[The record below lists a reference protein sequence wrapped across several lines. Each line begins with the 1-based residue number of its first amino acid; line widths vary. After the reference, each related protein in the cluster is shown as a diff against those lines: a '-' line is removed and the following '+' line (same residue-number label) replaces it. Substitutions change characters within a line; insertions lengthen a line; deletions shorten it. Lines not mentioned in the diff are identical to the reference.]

1 MDKDNSISLKTK
13 TWIILGVGLACA
25 PHILNVP
32 LWITAVHYLLLF
44 ICAWFPLK
52 QAEIWFRH
60 RDWIHRVKKLLVI
73 AAFIGIAIQFRRITG
88 PDAGVSLLIILSAFK
103 VFESDTKRDFYICV
117 FLSYF
122 LSFTHFLFDQS
133 MLTACYLLLVTMM
146 MTAALIALNDT
157 RSGLSINQQLRLAF
171 RMLLQALPVM
181 IILFFLFP
189 RISGPIFGLAN
200 EPARAVTGISDSMSP
215 GSISQL
221 TQSNKIA
228 FRVEFMNAQG
238 EKNNNVIIPE
248 KSDLYWRGP
257 VLWDFDGKE
266 WLAGKTETQF
276 DSSKIKLRGDPVY
289 YEVLMEET
297 NQFWFFAL
305 ELPDATPSGAWFSHD
320 LQIKN
325 RKSIRKKKNY
335 ALASYTDF
343 TIQAHSKNEL
353 QRGLQLR
360 EDLHPQAKAL
370 AQKWLEIEGTSEG
383 VVRQA
388 LSYFNTQEFYYS
400 LNPPLLLQD
409 TVDEFLFSTREGFCE
424 HYASAFVVLMRAAG
438 IPARVVTGYQGGEIN
453 DLGNFLVIR
462 QRDAHAWSE
471 VFIEDKGWI
480 RVDPTAA
487 VSPERIKEG
496 LEEAIP
502 EAVFDLALGINTKS
516 AFADLWLNARD
527 IVDAVNYQWNHWV
540 VSYGP
545 ERQKDFLKLLGF
557 KDIGWQVLLILLFI
571 LLASIMLIITW
582 VILKNTSHRKE
593 PVQVYYEKLLRKLNK
608 LGIEKHAYEG
618 PKNFV
623 ARLDISPEIKNE
635 LNSLIELYILIRYA
649 SMTDK
654 LDEFKQGVTNFNPKH
669 YV

>member
-1 MDKDNSISLKTK
+1 MHNNSIISLKTK
-13 TWIILGVGLACA
+13 TWIIIGIGLACA

-44 ICAWFPLK
+44 VCAWFPWR
-52 QAEIWFRH
+52 QAEIWFRYN
-60 RDWIHRVKKLLVI
+60 DWIHRIKKILVI

-133 MLTACYLLLVTMM
+133 MLTACYLLLVTIM

-157 RSGLSINQQLRLAF
+157 RSGLSIKEQLRLSF

-200 EPARAVTGISDSMSP
+200 EPTKAVTGISDSMSP

-228 FRVEFMNAQG
+228 FRVEFMNARG
-238 EKNNNVIIPE
+238 EKGNSVTIPE
-248 KSDLYWRGP
+248 QSNLYWRGP
-257 VLWDFDGKE
+257 VLWDFDGQE
-266 WLAGKTETQF
+266 WIAGKTETQF
-276 DSSKIKLRGDPVY
+276 DSSKIELRGDPIY

-297 NQFWFFAL
+297 NQFWSFAL
-305 ELPDATPSGAWFSHD
+305 ELPDATPRGTWFSHD

-325 RKSIRKKKNY
+325 KKSIRKKQNY

-343 TIQAHSKNEL
+343 TIQAHDENEL

-370 AQKWLEIEGTSEG
+370 AQKWLNIEGTSEG

-388 LSYFNTQEFYYS
+388 LSYFNTEEFFYS

-409 TVDEFLFSTREGFCE
+409 TVDEFLFSTKEGFCE

-453 DLGNFLVIR
+453 DLGNFLVVR
-462 QRDAHAWSE
+462 QRDAHAWAE
-471 VFIEDKGWI
+471 VFINEKGWI

-487 VSPERIKEG
+487 VSPARIREG
-496 LEEAIP
+496 LEEALP
-502 EAVFDLALGINTKS
+502 EAAFDLALGINTKS

-545 ERQKDFLKLLGF
+545 ERQKDFFKLLGF
-557 KDIGWQVLLILLFI
+557 KDIGWQALLILLSI
-571 LLASIMLIITW
+571 LLALIMLTIAW
-582 VILKNTSHRKE
+582 VILKNTSRRKE
-593 PVQVYYEKLLRKLNK
+593 PVQIYYEKLLKKLKK
-608 LGIEKHAYEG
+608 LGIEKHAHEG
-618 PKNFV
+618 PKDF
-623 ARLDISPEIKNE
+623 AMRLSIKPEIKDE
-635 LNSLIELYILIRYA
+635 LNKLIQLYISIRYA
-649 SMTDK
+649 SQVEK
-654 LDEFKQGVTNFNPKH
+654 FDEFKQGVTKFSP
-669 YV
+669 